1 MSTVRDQQG
10 WGPLTSRDDAGGT
23 APTPAFTRLART
35 HALSAAGDALFATA
49 LAGSLFFSIPVG
61 EARTK
66 VFAYLAGA
74 MAPFT
79 VLSPLIGP
87 AIDRVAGG
95 RRLMVIVSLALR
107 GMFAFLLIT
116 TFDDLA
122 VFLPLAF
129 GTLVLQ
135 KGYSV
140 ARSALVPT
148 TVDSD
153 DELVRANS
161 KLSVLSG
168 IMGFVAAGPGAL
180 ALWLVGP
187 EGSLTLACVVYL
199 VGLVFSFRLP
209 PAQVARAAPTSGER
223 SELHAPSILLAAGG
237 MGLLRGIVG
246 FLSILVAFS
255 LRSGGEPL
263 WHYGVVGAGA
273 VGGSL
278 VGSLVA
284 PRLREVMREEAIL
297 ITMLLATVA
306 ASLASSVVLRG
317 VVAPLVIATIVGVSA
332 AAGKQSFDS
341 ILQRDAPEANRGRAF
356 ARFETR
362 FQIFWV
368 VGASIAVIPMGL
380 EAGFLIVLCV
390 SMFAAFSYGVGLLA
404 ARQRSGAEP
413 TMATAAAVEV
423 EAKMTAMSTAARRQA
438 GRTAHTLWV
447 RVRPTKRPHRGDRH
461 RADRRARPPGSADR
475 GPGEADRASS
485 ADRRPAVRP
494 GPGAGSARPGP
505 TRTGPD
511 HPGEGSPF

>member
-1 MSTVRDQQG
+1 VSTVGDQQG
-10 WGPLTSRDDAGGT
+10 WGPLSPPDERTRVVV
-23 APTPAFTRLART
+23 TPAFTRLARV
-35 HALSAAGDALFATA
+35 HALSAAADALFATA

-87 AIDRVAGG
+87 AIDRVVGG
-95 RRLMVIVSLALR
+95 RRLMVIVSLGLR
-107 GMFAFLLIT
+107 AVFAFLLIT

-129 GTLVLQ
+129 GILVLQ

-148 TVDSD
+148 TVASD

-168 IMGFVAAGPGAL
+168 VMGFVAAGPGAL

-187 EGSLTLACVVYL
+187 EGSLTIACVVYV

-209 PAQVARAAPTSGER
+209 PAQVARAAPSPGER
-223 SELHAPSILLAAGG
+223 SGLHSASILLAAGG

-273 VGGSL
+273 VAGSL

-284 PRLREVMREEAIL
+284 PRLREAMREEMIL
-297 ITMLLATVA
+297 VTVLIATVVA
-306 ASLASSVVLRG
+306 AVLSTFVFGG
-317 VVAPLVIATIVGVSA
+317 VVAPMVIATTVGIAA
-332 AAGKQSFDS
+332 AAGKQSFDA

-368 VGASIAVIPMGL
+368 IGASIAVIPMGL
-380 EAGFLIVLCV
+380 ELGFFVVLCV
-390 SMFAAFSYGVGLLA
+390 SVFAAFTYGVGLLA
-404 ARQRSGAEP
+404 ARQRSGAPP
-413 TMATAAAVEV
+413 TVASAAAIEV
-423 EAKMTAMSTAARRQA
+423 EARMSAMSGAARRHA
-438 GRTAHTLWV
+438 GRTAHTMWH
-447 RVRPTKRPHRGDRH
+447 RFRPGRGAGDDDRAPESPEVDPVLDDGRNVGGDRG
-461 RADRRARPPGSADR
+461 RPPEGSA
-475 GPGEADRASS
+475 
-485 ADRRPAVRP
+485 
-494 GPGAGSARPGP
+494 
-505 TRTGPD
+505 
-511 HPGEGSPF
+511 F